1 MLGKAS
7 LPLKV
12 NSSPKD
18 LWTEIILKET
28 ALLHTTSWKKNRDS
42 FNSCIVQSQK
52 INQEKRTFELK
63 SGFKQVIF

>member
-28 ALLHTTSWKKNRDS
+28 ALLHDSNVHFTEIEIDFKVPNTSFYTQNH
-42 FNSCIVQSQK
+42 NMEV
-52 INQEKRTFELK
+52 
-63 SGFKQVIF
+63 